1 MSACT
6 IISCCFVDVVI
17 CVMLYFFCL
26 MIRRPPRS
34 TRTDTLFP
42 YTTLF
47 RSDGQQERAC
57 ADRSTPDGLSA
68 SASADGYSSHPARI
82 TAMNIPIRRAR
93 RQDGTGASTFRSE
106 KIRRLRV
113 ALERAGAD
121 RCRALEQAAVRPGRL
136 RAENR
141 QAQTQAK

>member
-1 MSACT
+1 M
-6 IISCCFVDVVI
+6 V
-17 CVMLYFFCL
+17 
-26 MIRRPPRS
+26 RRPPKS

-47 RSDGQQERAC
+47 QQERAC

-93 RQDGTGASTFRSE
+93 RQDGTGASTLRSE

-113 ALERAGAD
+113 ALARAGAD
-121 RCRALEQAAVRPGRL
+121 RCRAREQAAVRPGSL
-136 RAENR
+136 QPE
-141 QAQTQAK
+141 